1 MALDCTP
8 QEPRAARGASN
19 ARPALDA
26 RPRQH
31 LEVHFGRH
39 HLRDLVEQ
47 GSAYA
52 CPVHAHAGIA
62 PVVAVHVQTA
72 AFLVDAGKAVK
83 PFVTPDDPAAF
94 ESALRERG
102 VEVADRGTA
111 PVV

>member
-1 MALDCTP
+1 M
-8 QEPRAARGASN
+8 
-19 ARPALDA
+19 
-26 RPRQH
+26 PRQH